1 MWLQSVDFTRS
12 LVKLEYNSTCENYS
26 ILVANSRF
34 VAESVASM
42 NGILERTLGILEL
55 LAQHGDGLELA
66 AIADQLDI
74 PRSAVHRLLTDLVSF
89 GYVRQSRDRGDYM
102 LTTKLVSMGLSFLS
116 HTGIV
121 DIAQPLLDRLA
132 EISGELVRLSVVD
145 DTRLTWVARAQG
157 ARQGLRYDPDMG
169 SDARLSCSSSG
180 LAWMSALS
188 DEQALALVAA
198 QGLGMPS
205 EYGPNAPATLKAM
218 LKLVHDTRKR
228 GYSITCET
236 FTAGLNAMA
245 APIKLANQPPMGV
258 ISIAGPTVRF
268 TTARMNALGPELR
281 SFAAQLAAASGAS
294 PFFSKAG
301 VAAAAS
307 GNLKPIYAA

>member
-1 MWLQSVDFTRS
+1 
-12 LVKLEYNSTCENYS
+12 
-26 ILVANSRF
+26 
-34 VAESVASM
+34 
-42 NGILERTLGILEL
+42 
-55 LAQHGDGLELA
+55 
-66 AIADQLDI
+66 
-74 PRSAVHRLLTDLVSF
+74 LLTDLVSF
-89 GYVRQSRDRGDYM
+89 GYVRQSRERGDYM

-169 SDARLSCSSSG
+169 SEARLSCSSSG

>member
-1 MWLQSVDFTRS
+1 
-12 LVKLEYNSTCENYS
+12 
-26 ILVANSRF
+26 
-34 VAESVASM
+34 
-42 NGILERTLGILEL
+42 
-55 LAQHGDGLELA
+55 
-66 AIADQLDI
+66 
-74 PRSAVHRLLTDLVSF
+74 
-89 GYVRQSRDRGDYM
+89 
-102 LTTKLVSMGLSFLS
+102 
-116 HTGIV
+116 
-121 DIAQPLLDRLA
+121 
-132 EISGELVRLSVVD
+132 
-145 DTRLTWVARAQG
+145 
-157 ARQGLRYDPDMG
+157 
-169 SDARLSCSSSG
+169 
-180 LAWMSALS
+180 MSALS

-205 EYGPNAPATLKAM
+205 DYGPNAPATLKAM

-268 TTARMNALGPELR
+268 TTERMNALGPELL

-301 VAAAAS
+301 VAATAS
-307 GNLKPIYAA
+307 GKLKPIYAA